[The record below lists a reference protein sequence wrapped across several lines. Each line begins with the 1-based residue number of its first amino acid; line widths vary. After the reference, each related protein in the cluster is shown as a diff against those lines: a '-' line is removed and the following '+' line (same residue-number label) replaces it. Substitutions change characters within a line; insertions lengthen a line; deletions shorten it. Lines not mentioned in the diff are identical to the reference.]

1 MEPEGSEFDDIGKED
16 PEKVDEAQKANDGIA
31 GADDELSK
39 IAVAKA
45 LGFDKVK
52 DLTKYSDQV
61 QRLVEYAH
69 MKGATDIT
77 GIISQL
83 NALRNE
89 LGMGKDIYN
98 LSVYAGLAMERSRID
113 KEMQTWQQRN

>member
-1 MEPEGSEFDDIGKED
+1 MEPEGSEFDDIGQANPDAGKES
-16 PEKVDEAQKANDGIA
+16 DGLVA
-31 GADDELSK
+31 VGDDELSK

-45 LGFDKVK
+45 LGFEKVH
-52 DLTKYSDQV
+52 DLQKYSDQV
-61 QRLVEYAH
+61 ERLVEYAN

-98 LSVYAGLAMERSRID
+98 LSVYAGLALERARLD
-113 KEMQTWQQRN
+113 KEMGDFRGL